1 MFKKILGTLF
11 FRYYLPILAVFS
23 IVSFFDSSYRSD
35 LPLNAAPME
44 RMVTAILENATFTS
58 VTLRSSWRE
67 FKYSDTDYRGSKNNI
82 QLLIAL
88 MKYVTYG
95 FIAMNFL
102 QIPIFLYV
110 WVKREPYTWGIRS
123 YSLFWDR
130 PIFRH
135 ASFLIKT
142 GLFLLLIL
150 VANNNMP
157 LVETAIFTIG
167 AFWATRRPIIM
178 FVILN
183 FIDLYKLNPPK
194 EVANFFSR
202 PDVDSQAQTTPARPA
217 HTGAAS
223 STTRSNTPVHP
234 ANNRSG
240 QPKRRASR
248 ETEKPSGPD
257 DWWDRINR

>member
-1 MFKKILGTLF
+1 MFKKILRILF

-23 IVSFFDSSYRSD
+23 VVSFFDSSYRSD
-35 LPLNAAPME
+35 RPLNAVPME

-58 VTLRSSWRE
+58 ATLRSSWRE

-88 MKYVTYG
+88 MSYVTFG
-95 FIAMNFL
+95 FVAMNAL

-110 WVKREPYTWGIRS
+110 WVKREPYTWGVRN

-135 ASFLIKT
+135 VSFLVKI
-142 GLFLLLIL
+142 GLCLLLIL
-150 VANNNMP
+150 VANNNMS
-157 LVETAIFTIG
+157 LVKTAIFTIG

-183 FIDLYKLNPPK
+183 FIDLYKLDPPA
-194 EVANFFSR
+194 EVVNFFSR
-202 PDVDSQAQTTPARPA
+202 PDVDSQAQTTPARPG
-217 HTGAAS
+217 HTGNAS
-223 STTRSNTPVHP
+223 STTRSNPPGHS
-234 ANNRSG
+234 ANNGSG
-240 QPKRRASR
+240 QPGRRAGG
-248 ETEKPSGPD
+248 EPEKPSGPD
-257 DWWDRINR
+257 DWWRWINR

>member
-1 MFKKILGTLF
+1 MFKKILKILI
-11 FRYYLPILAVFS
+11 FRYYLPISAIFS

-58 VTLRSSWRE
+58 ATLRSSWRE

-88 MKYVTYG
+88 MEYVTYG
-95 FIAMNFL
+95 FIAMNIL

-110 WVKREPYTWGIRS
+110 WVKREPYTWGVRC

-135 ASFLIKT
+135 VFFLIKIA
-142 GLFLLLIL
+142 LCLLLIL
-150 VANNNMP
+150 VANNNMS

-178 FVILN
+178 FVALN
-183 FIDLYKLNPPK
+183 IIDLYKLNPPQ
-194 EVANFFSR
+194 EVANFFRR
-202 PDVDSQAQTTPARPA
+202 PDVDRQAQTAPTRPTPA
-217 HTGAAS
+217 GNAS
-223 STTRSNTPVHP
+223 STTRSNPPGHP
-234 ANNRSG
+234 ENNRSG
-240 QPKRRASR
+240 QPRRRRGR

>member
-1 MFKKILGTLF
+1 MFKKILRILF
-11 FRYYLPILAVFS
+11 FRYYLPILAIFS
-23 IVSFFDSSYRSD
+23 IVSFFDFSYRSD

-58 VTLRSSWRE
+58 ATLRSSWRE

-88 MKYVTYG
+88 MSYVTFG
-95 FIAMNFL
+95 FLAMNAL

-110 WVKREPYTWGIRS
+110 WVKREPYTWGIRN

-135 ASFLIKT
+135 VSFLIKI
-142 GLFLLLIL
+142 GLCLLLIL
-150 VANNNMP
+150 VANNNMS
-157 LVETAIFTIG
+157 LVKTAIFTIG

-178 FVILN
+178 FVALN
-183 FIDLYKLNPPK
+183 IIDLYKLDPPK
-194 EVANFFSR
+194 EVVNFFSR
-202 PDVDSQAQTTPARPA
+202 PNVDSQARTTPARPA
-217 HTGAAS
+217 HTSNDSSATG
-223 STTRSNTPVHP
+223 STTSGHP
-234 ANNRSG
+234 ANNRSS
-240 QPKRRASR
+240 QPERRAGR

-257 DWWDRINR
+257 GWWDRINR